1 MHEIVPKPSRLLG
14 LLLLGMAG
22 LALTAIYIAALPAVI
37 QILTGL
43 LVVGL
48 SVWGWQRARVVEVV
62 RVTAGGM
69 LQCQNG
75 EGEWQDVEVLG
86 DSLVSLALIV
96 LRYRH
101 EAQHV
106 RTLVLLPDSVD
117 AESMRRLRVSLRW
130 ARHTRSDTAFRD
142 TG

>member
-1 MHEIVPKPSRLLG
+1 MHEIVPNPSRLLG

-22 LALTAIYIAALPAVI
+22 LALAAIYIAALPAVI
-37 QILTGL
+37 QILAGL
-43 LVVGL
+43 LVIGL
-48 SVWGWQRARVVEVV
+48 SIWGWRRARVVEVM

-86 DSLVSLALIV
+86 DSLVTLALIV

-130 ARHTRSDTAFRD
+130 ARHTRSDTASRG

>member
-1 MHEIVPKPSRLLG
+1 MHEIVPNPSRLLG

-22 LALTAIYIAALPAVI
+22 LSITAIVIAALPAVI
-37 QILTGL
+37 QIVSVL
-43 LVVGL
+43 LVMGL
-48 SVWGWQRARVVEVV
+48 SVLSWQRARVVEVV
-62 RVTAGGM
+62 RVAADGM
-69 LQCQNG
+69 LQCQNR

-86 DSLVSLALIV
+86 DSLVTLALIV
-96 LRYRH
+96 IRYRH
-101 EAQHV
+101 ETQHV

-117 AESMRRLRVSLRW
+117 SESMRRLRVSLRW

>member
-22 LALTAIYIAALPAVI
+22 LSITAIIISALPAVI

-43 LVVGL
+43 LVMGL
-48 SVWGWQRARVVEVV
+48 SVWGWQRASVVEVV

-101 EAQHV
+101 EAQYV

>member
-1 MHEIVPKPSRLLG
+1 MHEIVPNPSRLLG

-22 LALTAIYIAALPAVI
+22 LSFTAIYLAALPAVF

-43 LVVGL
+43 LVMAL

-69 LQCQNG
+69 LQCLNG

-101 EAQHV
+101 ETQRV

-117 AESMRRLRVSLRW
+117 AESLRRLRVSLRW